1 MSIST
6 TSDGWF
12 WKCWRAS
19 SPVAASATS
28 QPSSSRASRT
38 AVRMRSSSSTARIRV
53 LMGLNPTRQGRR
65 GRRTAAPVRATS
77 GVRGE
82 QGGPAG
88 APAGAVVQAVGE
100 VAAHRPAPHEGGGA
114 VLGPGLQG
122 GEVDV
127 DPLAARWRGPPRRR
141 RRGRRRCRR
150 RGGRRARGTT
160 APGSVRTVTG
170 CAPGGDGRHGP
181 EGWRARSAFRCRSL
195 CDLMTSDVP
204 MPDRR
209 AVRRWPASVPAE
221 QVQQALRDARGGG
234 QHRVGRGPAR
244 RSRSV
249 TTAPASVATRPP
261 AARSQGAS
269 PRS

>member
-28 QPSSSRASRT
+28 QPSSSRARRT

-53 LMGLNPTRQGRR
+53 LMDETLRDSVRGCEPPGIGL
-65 GRRTAAPVRATS
+65 

-82 QGGPAG
+82 EGGAAG
-88 APAGAVVQAVGE
+88 TSAGAVVQAVGQ
-100 VAAHRPAPHEGGGA
+100 VAADRPAPHEGGGA
-114 VLGPGLQG
+114 VLGPRLER

-127 DPLAARWRGPPRRR
+127 DPLRARWRAPPRRR
-141 RRGRRRCRR
+141 RPGPRPASASRRLGELEDHGPRL
-150 RGGRRARGTT
+150 GADGHG
-160 APGSVRTVTG
+160 V
-170 CAPGGDGRHGP
+170 APGGDGRHGRA
-181 EGWRARSAFRCRSL
+181 GWRARSAFRCRSL
-195 CDLMTSDVP
+195 CDPMTS
-204 MPDRR
+204 RR
-209 AVRRWPASVPAE
+209 AGTGDQAGADVGGGE
-221 QVQQALRDARGGG
+221 QVEQGAGDAR
-234 QHRVGRGPAR
+234 AR
-244 RSRSV
+244 RPAPSRPGAGRPSRSV

-261 AARSQGAS
+261 AARSQRAR